1 MRTVKQS
8 VRPAKN
14 NVIPIFF
21 ACDDRYAPYLG
32 VALRSLI
39 DHASP
44 RYTYRIYVLINVL
57 SDDNKEKLLTMQNER
72 TTIEFVNVRDK
83 LDGLGSMLHLRDYYT
98 QATYYRFFI
107 PDLFPQ
113 YRKGLYLDCDILVL
127 GDISRLWRIDLGL
140 DLCAAI
146 PEEVMGK
153 VNVFGEY
160 VEQVLGIPR
169 EEYFSAGILLMNLA
183 EMRRFRLEEAFV
195 ELLGRRTYRV
205 TQDQDYLNV
214 LCYNRVHLVGTE
226 WNYTA
231 FPDSDNGPL
240 PEIIHFKINWKPWHY
255 EGVAFESYF
264 WSYADETPFAADIHA
279 TLNSYTEAE
288 RDRDSRQYDNLVK
301 LAQNEIEAAAG
312 EQRLPEILPLGGIL
326 HRKGV

>member
-8 VRPAKN
+8 ERTTKN
-14 NVIPIFF
+14 NIIPIFF

-44 RYTYRIYVLINVL
+44 RYTYRVYVLINTL
-57 SDDNKEKLLTMQNER
+57 SEDNRNNLQSMQNER
-72 TTIEFVNVRDK
+72 TTVEFVNVRDK

-127 GDISRLWRIDLGL
+127 GDISRLWRVDLGL

-146 PEEVMGK
+146 PEEVMAQ
-153 VNVFGEY
+153 VPVFGDY

-183 EMRRFRLEEAFV
+183 EMRRCRLEEAFV
-195 ELLGRRTYRV
+195 DLLGRRTYRV

-214 LCYNRVHLVGTE
+214 LRFNRVHLLGTE

-231 FPDSDNGPL
+231 FPDSDHGPL
-240 PEIIHFKINWKPWHY
+240 PEIVHFKINWKPWHY

-264 WSYADETPFAADIHA
+264 WSYAEETPYAALIHD
-279 TLNSYTEAE
+279 TLNGYTEAE
-288 RDRDSRQYDNLVK
+288 RARDGRQYENLVS
-301 LAQNEIEAAAG
+301 LAHREIDEANAAHL
-312 EQRLPEILPLGGIL
+312 LPELLPLTGLL